1 MLVTWAAVVDENY
14 NVDGG
19 AVEPRLFPSWLGKP
33 EESTLLVTDE
43 ETELWFVTL
52 AQNPNVTLEWLHSK
66 SMEQADWSFGQV
78 VASASK
84 RGYENLVCAGGCLLS
99 RKVWE
104 TGMDHV
110 DAIILTKTLYS
121 NSDARAGEQQRP
133 EFNLGLAMAFKPNPW
148 VMTVSLSSSA
158 RHVNRTVPLP
168 VEHQLWIRADKYGD
182 VINTYTSD

>member
-14 NVDGG
+14 NVVDGG
-19 AVEPRLFPSWLGKP
+19 AVEPRLFPGWLGKP

-43 ETELWFVTL
+43 ETELWFVAL
-52 AQNPNVTLEWLHSK
+52 AQNPNVTLESLHSK
-66 SMEQADWSFGQV
+66 SVEQADWSFEHV

-84 RGYENLVCAGGCLLS
+84 RGYDNLICTGGCTLS

-110 DAIILTKTLYS
+110 DDIILTKTLYS
-121 NSDARAGEQQRP
+121 RTPGEQQQS
-133 EFNLGLAMAFKPNPW
+133 EFNLGLAMASKPNPW

-182 VINTYTSD
+182 VINMFTSD